1 MNESLHYLTEDETPR
16 LSEPNSDVCENFDV
30 DNKVLGDIKD
40 LGAVTDTKN
49 TEDIDL
55 EVVKSQLKEM
65 LEKLFSLTF
74 DSPSLSASESSVINT
89 SLVVSPCLG
98 STFVICDEAEYESKN
113 CTPG

>member
-1 MNESLHYLTEDETPR
+1 MDNE
-16 LSEPNSDVCENFDV
+16 
-30 DNKVLGDIKD
+30 VLGDIKD